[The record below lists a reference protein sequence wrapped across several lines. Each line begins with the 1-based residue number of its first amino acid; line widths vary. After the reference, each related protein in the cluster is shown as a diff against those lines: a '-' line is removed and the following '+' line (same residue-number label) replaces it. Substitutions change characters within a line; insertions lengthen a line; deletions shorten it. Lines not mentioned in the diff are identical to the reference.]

1 MIMFDKIVVIT
12 KKTPLE
18 ELIERFNTL
27 SQAKF
32 YIEHSGQSF
41 AEYEAYHKAYHAA
54 LAKLRQAL
62 PSEMKTQFIERGF
75 LTNFLFGEKD
85 LVVTL
90 GPDGLVVNTAKYL
103 NGQPIM
109 AVNPDRSRI
118 DGVLL
123 PFWIEY
129 IEERLPGVLDGKA
142 THEEISMAKVKLDNG
157 QTLYAVNDFFVGPKS
172 HTCLRYTIKH
182 AGRSEEQMSS
192 GLIISTGA
200 GSTGWFRAVMAGAQ
214 GVYLGFKNE
223 IEKKYAAL
231 EGKSP
236 GTASAK
242 TAAPARPAISASSR
256 PDPYP
261 EELRNAPPA
270 KLSALT
276 RFERSSE
283 ELVFMVREPFESK
296 TSKADIIFGKVT
308 PNSSLTIVSHTPSGG
323 VIFSDGIES
332 DYLEFNSG
340 RTAVITIAEKKVK
353 LIRPAD

>member
-1 MIMFDKIVVIT
+1 MFDKIVVIT

-41 AEYEAYHKAYHAA
+41 AEYEAYHDAYQKS
-54 LAKLRQAL
+54 LAKLRQSI
-62 PSEMKTQFIERGF
+62 PVEMKTQFVERGF
-75 LTNFLFGEKD
+75 LTNFLFGDKD
-85 LVVTL
+85 LVITL

-103 NGQPIM
+103 NGQFIM
-109 AVNPDRSRI
+109 AVNPDSSRI
-118 DGVLL
+118 DGILVPFLIDNIAIRLETVLGGE
-123 PFWIEY
+123 F
-129 IEERLPGVLDGKA
+129 R
-142 THEEISMAKVKLDNG
+142 HEDISMAKVKLDNG

-223 IEKKYAAL
+223 IEKKFAAL
-231 EGKSP
+231 EGKSSGAAAP
-236 GTASAK
+236 K
-242 TAAPARPAISASSR
+242 TTTPARPPVISASSR

-276 RFERSSE
+276 RFDRSSD

-296 TSKADIIFGKVT
+296 TSKADMIFGKIT
-308 PNSSLTIVSHTPSGG
+308 PREPLTIVSHTPSGG

-353 LIRPAD
+353 LIRLTV

>member
-1 MIMFDKIVVIT
+1 MFDKIVVIT

-41 AEYEAYHKAYHAA
+41 KEYEAYHNAYQKS
-54 LAKLRQAL
+54 LAKLRQSI
-62 PSEMKTQFIERGF
+62 PVEMKTQFIERGF
-75 LTNFLFGEKD
+75 LTNFLFGDKD
-85 LVVTL
+85 LVITL

-103 NGQPIM
+103 NGQFIM
-109 AVNPDRSRI
+109 AVNPDSSRI
-118 DGVLL
+118 DGILVPFLIDNIAIRLETVLGGE
-123 PFWIEY
+123 F
-129 IEERLPGVLDGKA
+129 R
-142 THEEISMAKVKLDNG
+142 HEDISMAKVKLDNG

-182 AGRSEEQMSS
+182 AGHAEEQMSS

-200 GSTGWFRAVMAGAQ
+200 GSTGWFRAVVAGAE
-214 GVYLGFKNE
+214 GVYTGFTGG
-223 IEKKYAAL
+223 AARAGSG
-231 EGKSP
+231 ERTKPGSTQVKVDQSGSSAAGKS
-236 GTASAK
+236 GRASQN
-242 TAAPARPAISASSR
+242 TSF
-256 PDPYP
+256 D
-261 EELRNAPPA
+261 
-270 KLSALT
+270 
-276 RFERSSE
+276 RSSD

-296 TSKADIIFGKVT
+296 TSKADLIFGKVT
-308 PNSSLTIVSHTPSGG
+308 PNSPLTIVSHTPSGG

-353 LIRPAD
+353 LIRLTV

>member
-1 MIMFDKIVVIT
+1 MTMFDKIVVIT

-41 AEYEAYHKAYHAA
+41 NEYQAYHDAYHGS
-54 LAKLRQAL
+54 LAKLRRSI
-62 PSEMKTQFIERGF
+62 PVEMKTQFVERGF
-75 LTNFLFGEKD
+75 LTNFLFGDKD
-85 LVVTL
+85 LVITL

-103 NGQPIM
+103 NGQFIM
-109 AVNPDRSRI
+109 AVNPDSSRI
-118 DGVLL
+118 DGILVPFLIDNIAVRLETVLGGE
-123 PFWIEY
+123 F
-129 IEERLPGVLDGKA
+129 R
-142 THEEISMAKVKLDNG
+142 HEDISMAKAKLDNG

-200 GSTGWFRAVMAGAQ
+200 GSTGWFRAVVAGAE
-214 GVYLGFKNE
+214 GVYAGFTGK
-223 IEKKYAAL
+223 AARAGSG
-231 EGKSP
+231 ERTKP
-236 GTASAK
+236 GRAS
-242 TAAPARPAISASSR
+242 
-256 PDPYP
+256 
-261 EELRNAPPA
+261 LN
-270 KLSALT
+270 T
-276 RFERSSE
+276 RFDRSSD

-296 TSKADIIFGKVT
+296 TSKADLIFGKVK
-308 PNSSLTIVSHTPSGG
+308 PNSPLTIVSHTPSGG

-353 LIRPAD
+353 LIRLTI